1 MSKKK
6 ILNWLFPLSAGLIL
20 YLGWSL
26 FKVIGKQEDWVL
38 PWPGQIL
45 NALFFEE
52 FDTLMG
58 AAIQTGTS
66 ALVGFMFSVAVGITL
81 SMLLASAQWIRQM
94 WYPWVVFFQ
103 MVPVIVLAPIF
114 VLWMGQ
120 GLPSIVAITFM
131 ITFFPIVANTTMGL
145 VSTDKNLIDL
155 FTTLNASRGA
165 EIAMLRVPFALPYF
179 LTGLKIS
186 GTLAPIGALVG
197 DFYAGE
203 ASGGKGGLGYL
214 VVSYSSQLE
223 IAALFATALV
233 ACLLGFLFVAS
244 VNYLHWLLLH
254 NWHASAIRE
263 ES

>member
-1 MSKKK
+1 MLKKF
-6 ILNWLFPLSAGLIL
+6 LPWLYPLVAGLIL
-20 YLGWSL
+20 YTAWIL
-26 FKVIGKQEDWVL
+26 FKAVGKQEDWIL

-45 NALFFEE
+45 DALIEEWGTLSNAAL
-52 FDTLMG
+52 T
-58 AAIQTGTS
+58 TGGS
-66 ALVGFMFSVAVGITL
+66 ALIGFACAVVVGCLL
-81 SMLLASAQWIRQM
+81 SMLLASAAWIRRM

-114 VLWMGQ
+114 VLWFGQ

-155 FTTLNASRGA
+155 FTTLNADKRT
-165 EIAMLRVPFALPYF
+165 EIALLRVPFALPYF

-203 ASGGKGGLGYL
+203 SSGGRGGLGYL
-214 VVSYSSQLE
+214 VVAYSSQFE

-233 ACLLGFLFVAS
+233 ACLLGFVFVS
-244 VNYLHWLLLH
+244 GVNYLHWALLH
-254 NWHASAIRE
+254 NWHESAIRE
-263 ES
+263 EK

>member
-1 MSKKK
+1 MSKKL
-6 ILNWLFPLSAGLIL
+6 LNWFFPIIAGLII
-20 YLGWSL
+20 YGIWIL
-26 FKVIGKQEDWVL
+26 FKTVGGQEDWIL
-38 PWPGQIL
+38 PWPGQIVT
-45 NALFFEE
+45 AIREE
-52 FDTLMG
+52 FDTLWS
-58 AAIQTGTS
+58 AAVQTGGA
-66 ALVGFMFSVAVGITL
+66 ALVGFLFSVCVGCIL
-81 SMLLASAQWIRQM
+81 SMLLSSAQWIRRM

-114 VLWMGQ
+114 VLWFGQ

-155 FTTLNASRGA
+155 FTTLNADTKT
-165 EIAMLRVPFALPYF
+165 EIFSLRVPFAMPYF

-233 ACLLGFLFVAS
+233 ACLLGFVFVSS

-254 NWHASAIRE
+254 NWHESAVKE
-263 ES
+263 DH

>member
-1 MSKKK
+1 MQKRL
-6 ILNWLFPLSAGLIL
+6 LNWMLPVAGGLIL
-20 YLGWSL
+20 YLIWIL
-26 FKVIGKQEDWVL
+26 FKVIGGQEDWIL

-45 NALFFEE
+45 AAIGEE
-52 FDTLMG
+52 FSILMG
-58 AAIQTGTS
+58 AAIQTGAS
-66 ALVGFMFSVAVGITL
+66 ALVGFLFSIVVGIGL
-81 SMLLASAQWIRQM
+81 SVLLASAQWVRTM
-94 WYPWVVFFQ
+94 WYPWVIFFQ

-114 VLWMGQ
+114 VLWYGQ

-155 FTTLNASRGA
+155 FTTLNASTQA
-165 EIAMLRVPFALPYF
+165 EVFMLRVPFALPYF

-223 IAALFATALV
+223 TAALFATALV
-233 ACLLGFLFVAS
+233 ACLLGFVFVS
-244 VNYLHWLLLH
+244 GVNYLHWLLLH
-254 NWHASAIRE
+254 NWHESAIRRE
-263 ES
+263 T